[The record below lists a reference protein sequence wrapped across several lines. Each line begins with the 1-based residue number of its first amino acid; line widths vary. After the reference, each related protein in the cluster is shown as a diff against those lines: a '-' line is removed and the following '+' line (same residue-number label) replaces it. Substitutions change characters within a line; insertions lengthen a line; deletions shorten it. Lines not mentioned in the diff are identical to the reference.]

1 MMDNKPTELLVW
13 RINMENKS
21 IKQEPVPDAWIHL
34 GGRGLIARV
43 LLDEV
48 PAECEP
54 LGELNKLIFAPGLL
68 VGHMLSS
75 CDRISIGGKSPL
87 TGGVKESNA
96 GGTTGLQITL
106 LGIKVLIIEGIS
118 KENDFSILH
127 LDKDGGK
134 FESAKEF
141 TGLGVYETARKIRE
155 RYQEKVAIALIG
167 PAGEMKLKAAG
178 IQNLDKEGV
187 PSRIAARGGLGAVM
201 GSKGLKAIV
210 FNGSGGKK
218 PPIDNPEAFKLAQKE
233 YTKSL
238 MDHPQ
243 TALYR
248 DYGTAAMVQMCQS
261 FGSLPTRNFSS
272 GIFENADA
280 ISGEKLR
287 EMLLARG
294 RVSNPTHACMPG
306 CTIRCSNI
314 FGGEDGKVIVSPLE
328 YETIGLMGSN
338 LGISDLDTIGR
349 MCYKVNDLGLDS
361 IDVGAALG
369 VAAEAGLMKW
379 GDGTRAM
386 EIIDE
391 IGAGTPL
398 GRIIGS
404 GAALAGKVLG
414 IEHVPTVKGQAMA
427 SYEPRAIKGTGVTY
441 ATSPQGADHTC
452 GLTIRAK
459 VNHLDP
465 KGQADLSRTGQINMA
480 GYDTLGACIFAGF
493 GFAASPDS
501 IRDLLNTRYGWNT
514 DNTILQKLGKETI
527 KMEREFNQRAGFTKK
542 DDRLPEWMRREPIPP
557 HNSVFDVSEA
567 DLDNIFN
574 W

>member
-1 MMDNKPTELLVW
+1 MENNPYILKVW
-13 RINMENKS
+13 RINMGDKS
-21 IKQEPVPDAWIHL
+21 IKKEPVPDAWVHL
-34 GGRGLIARV
+34 GGRGLVTRI

-48 PAECEP
+48 PADCEP
-54 LGELNKLIFAPGLL
+54 LGDQNKLIFAPGLL

-96 GGTTGLQITL
+96 GGTTGLQITM
-106 LGIKVLIIEGIS
+106 LGIKALIIEGIS
-118 KENDFSILH
+118 NKNDLSILY
-127 LDKDGGK
+127 LDKDGGI
-134 FESAKEF
+134 FESTEEF
-141 TGLGVYETARKIRE
+141 KMLGVYESARKIRE
-155 RYQEKVAIALIG
+155 KYLPKVAIALIG
-167 PAGEMKLKAAG
+167 PAGEMKMKVAG

-201 GSKGLKAIV
+201 GTKGLKAIV
-210 FNGSGGKK
+210 INGSSGEK
-218 PPIDNPEAFKLAQKE
+218 PPIVNPEAFKQAQKI

-238 MDHPQ
+238 MEHPQ

-248 DYGTAAMVQMCQS
+248 DYGTAAMVQMCQN
-261 FGSLPTRNFSS
+261 FGSLPTRNFST
-272 GIFENADA
+272 GVFENADA
-280 ISGEKLR
+280 ISGEKMREILLLR
-287 EMLLARG
+287 G
-294 RVSNPTHACMPG
+294 GVSNPTHACMPG
-306 CTIRCSNI
+306 CTIRCSNV

-338 LGISDLDTIGR
+338 LGISDLDIIGR

-369 VAAEAGLMKW
+369 VAAEAGLMDW
-379 GDGTRAM
+379 GDGKRAL

-391 IGAGTPL
+391 INTGTPL

-465 KGQADLSRTGQINMA
+465 KGQAELSRAGQINMA

-493 GFAASPDS
+493 GFSAFPES
-501 IRDLLNTRYGWNT
+501 IRDLLNSRYGWNVDT
-514 DNTILQKLGKETI
+514 NILQMLGKETLS
-527 KMEREFNQRAGFTKK
+527 MEREFNQRAGFTKK
-542 DDRLPEWMRREPIPP
+542 DDRLPEWMRREPLPP
-557 HNSVFDVSEA
+557 HNSVFDVPEE
-567 DLDNIFN
+567 DLDNLFN
-574 W
+574 WK

>member
-1 MMDNKPTELLVW
+1 MENNPYILKVW
-13 RINMENKS
+13 RINMGDKS
-21 IKQEPVPDAWIHL
+21 IKKEPVPDAWVHL
-34 GGRGLIARV
+34 GGRGLVTRI

-48 PAECEP
+48 PADCEP
-54 LGELNKLIFAPGLL
+54 LGDQNKLIFAPGLL

-96 GGTTGLQITL
+96 GGTTGLQITM
-106 LGIKVLIIEGIS
+106 LGIKALIIEGIS
-118 KENDFSILH
+118 NKNDLSILY
-127 LDKDGGK
+127 LDKDGGI
-134 FESAKEF
+134 FESAEEF
-141 TGLGVYETARKIRE
+141 KMLGVYESARKIRE
-155 RYQEKVAIALIG
+155 KYLPKVAIALIG
-167 PAGEMKLKAAG
+167 PAGEMKMKVAG

-201 GSKGLKAIV
+201 GTKGLKAIV
-210 FNGSGGKK
+210 INGSSGEK
-218 PPIDNPEAFKLAQKE
+218 PPIVNPEAFKQAQKI

-238 MDHPQ
+238 MEHPQ

-248 DYGTAAMVQMCQS
+248 DYGTAAMVQMCQN
-261 FGSLPTRNFSS
+261 FGSLPTRNFST
-272 GIFENADA
+272 GVFENADA
-280 ISGEKLR
+280 ISGEKMREILLLR
-287 EMLLARG
+287 G
-294 RVSNPTHACMPG
+294 GVSNPTHACMPG
-306 CTIRCSNI
+306 CTIRCSNV

-338 LGISDLDTIGR
+338 LGISDLDIIGR

-369 VAAEAGLMKW
+369 VAAEAGLMDW
-379 GDGTRAM
+379 GDGKRAL

-391 IGAGTPL
+391 INTGTPL

-465 KGQADLSRTGQINMA
+465 KGQAELSRAGQINMA

-493 GFAASPDS
+493 GFSAFPES
-501 IRDLLNTRYGWNT
+501 IRDLLNSRYGWNVDT
-514 DNTILQKLGKETI
+514 NILQMLGKETLS
-527 KMEREFNQRAGFTKK
+527 MEREFNQRAGFTKK
-542 DDRLPEWMRREPIPP
+542 DDRLPEWMRREPLPP
-557 HNSVFDVSEA
+557 HNSVFDVPEE
-567 DLDNIFN
+567 DLDNLFN
-574 W
+574 WK